1 MKLPN
6 HRIAFL
12 AAMAGCALLTS
23 GAALAGNTNTLKVTA
38 SITGTCNF
46 DVANNAGGNATLD
59 FGALDQTLTTDAAAT
74 QTSLDYWCT
83 NGTTATSLS
92 ADNGLN
98 FSGTRRLFN
107 GGTGYIP
114 YTLTVTD
121 PGGPGSGKSNPITV
135 TFDGDITN
143 ADYIDA
149 PAGTYGDTVTLT
161 IAP

>member
-1 MKLPN
+1 
-6 HRIAFL
+6 
-12 AAMAGCALLTS
+12 MAGCALLTS

-46 DVANNAGGNATLD
+46 DAANNTGGNATLA
-59 FGALDQTLTTDAAAT
+59 FGTLDQTSTAPATAT

-92 ADNGLN
+92 ADNGLY
-98 FSGTRRLFN
+98 FSGSRRLNN

-121 PGGPGSGKSNPITV
+121 PGGAGTGKSNPITV
-135 TFDGDITN
+135 TFDGDIAN

-149 PAGTYGDTVTLT
+149 PAGTYSDTVTLT
-161 IAP
+161 ITP